1 MPRELFTSPGEYQ
14 VALDRL
20 LALATKRIWIYDED
34 LTVLRLETPERIELL
49 RAPLAARHP
58 DGLRIAVRN
67 LGPLQQ
73 RQPLL
78 QNLLRA
84 HTHNSA
90 AQQTAEQLAS
100 LRDSMILVDDV
111 HALIRFD
118 RDQWRSKLLI
128 DEPDEVAP
136 YRRRFEDIWAE
147 GGTPYGATTLGL

>member
-1 MPRELFTSPGEYQ
+1 MPRELFTSSGEYQ
-14 VALDRL
+14 LALDRL
-20 LALATKRIWIYDED
+20 LSLATRRIWIYDQD
-34 LTVLRLETPERIELL
+34 LAALRLETPARIEWLQV
-49 RAPLAARHP
+49 PLAARHP

-78 QNLLRA
+78 QGLLRLYN
-84 HTHNSA
+84 HNSA
-90 AQQTAEQLAS
+90 AQQTAEQLAN
-100 LRDSMILVDDV
+100 LRDSIILVDDV

-128 DEPDEVAP
+128 DEADEVAP
-136 YRRRFEDIWAE
+136 YRRRFEEIWAE